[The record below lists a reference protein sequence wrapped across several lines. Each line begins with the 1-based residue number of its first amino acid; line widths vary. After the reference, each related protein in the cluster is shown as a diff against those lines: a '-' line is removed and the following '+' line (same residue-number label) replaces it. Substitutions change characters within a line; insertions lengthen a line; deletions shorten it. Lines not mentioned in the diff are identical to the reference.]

1 MCSKFKMVIN
11 KQISYVLTSL
21 PKELGRDER
30 RFRLADLDHDGS
42 LDRAEFQAFVHPEV
56 FNTQKSCS

>member
-1 MCSKFKMVIN
+1 MVIN

-21 PKELGRDER
+21 IILNILILPQELGRDER
-30 RFRLADLDHDGS
+30 RFKLADLDHDGS

-56 FNTQKSCS
+56 FNTQLY